1 MFFQSETVLHIP
13 RERLLRENT
22 PQFQCLLIVYVHTY
36 KSRGKVAYALS
47 HTHTHT
53 HFCQVVS
60 GSHCSRVISEDRI
73 LQESPS
79 CYSTTQAYLPWAL
92 CVCHLWMCG
101 FSPPNCFF
109 QLQGILQRWVLM
121 VCLQSVP
128 VRVPSLVPRPQSP
141 SLATHTL
148 HCHSPQSD
156 LRSFLPVKVG
166 AHTVSYIHLIVVC
179 MKEKVCVCGWI

>member
-1 MFFQSETVLHIP
+1 MFVDSLCAYLQIP
-13 RERLLRENT
+13 REGGICSL
-22 PQFQCLLIVYVHTY
+22 
-36 KSRGKVAYALS
+36 SLS
-47 HTHTHT
+47 HTHTHIHT
-53 HFCQVVS
+53 HTHTVVYSGSLFLALTAVVS
-60 GSHCSRVISEDRI
+60 FLRTEFCENLHLVTPQCWLIYPE
-73 LQESPS
+73 P
-79 CYSTTQAYLPWAL
+79 
-92 CVCHLWMCG
+92 CVCVCVCNLCLCG

-156 LRSFLPVKVG
+156 LRSFLPVRVR
-166 AHTVSYIHLIVVC
+166 AHTLSCCTLQLYVW
-179 MKEKVCVCGWI
+179 EPERVCGLI